1 MKTSIDILKSWFQ
14 TGDKPT
20 ENQFENLI
28 DSFHHKDEGNII
40 TSYQVFDNGNVSFT
54 LSDGNTTLIEKFIL
68 PNTMPQNFIDG
79 LVETLNSKVD
89 KVTGKQLSDENFSL
103 ALKQKLETLENYIHP
118 EFHQITE
125 VDGLQEAIES
135 KVDKIEGKQ
144 LSDENFSSEEKEKL
158 AGLENYVAPDS
169 RPISYIEELEDTITK
184 INQDLDS
191 KVDIIE
197 GKQLSDENFTSLE
210 KEKLANFNINAFSS
224 VTDGENSIIANGQGD
239 QITFEGAII
248 DVDKNAIVIEN
259 NSSGLNK
266 ITEET
271 NSGWR
276 LAGQNPIHYG
286 NIGLNAVDLSQN
298 NKFENDLTGATGSVS
313 FAANLRTTANSQASS
328 AFGRDTQALA
338 NESFA
343 AGASTTS
350 HSHAEFSIGQFNT
363 EYTPKSKISFNA
375 EDRVFNIGNGETSSA
390 KSDALT
396 VYKNGAITAPSLSYN
411 LIENYGKQSLVT
423 KEYADINYG
432 GKKVYQENINLEFF
446 NTADDTEIKFLNL
459 FENTAP
465 NSLIIPTNVTIVGHI
480 EPFTEYGY
488 FLRLGFADLTQK
500 KAYIDTFHN
509 IHLANLNGYTMNAP
523 YVESNNL
530 DMRYTNLKDYAP
542 NFLHG
547 VNLIGEPNKMID
559 SLRGYL
565 TIKIEYSTVTIESRQ
580 VVETKL
586 PPITTNTF

>member
-89 KVTGKQLSDENFSL
+89 KITGKQLSDENFSL

-125 VDGLQEAIES
+125 VDGLQEVIES

-158 AGLENYVAPDS
+158 AGLENYIAPDS
-169 RPISYIEELEDTITK
+169 KPISYIEELEDTITK

-197 GKQLSDENFTSLE
+197 GKQLSDENFSLEE
-210 KEKLANFNINAFSS
+210 KEKLASFNINTFASIS
-224 VTDGENSIIANGQGD
+224 DGTNRIIADGQAD
-239 QITFEGAII
+239 ELIFEGAKI
-248 DVDKNAIVIEN
+248 DVDKNTIIIEN

-271 NSGWR
+271 NTGWR

-375 EDRVFNIGNGETSSA
+375 EDRVFNIGNGATSSA

-446 NTADDTEIKFLNL
+446 NTIDDKEVKYFNL
-459 FENTAP
+459 FENITP
-465 NSLIIPTNVTIVGHI
+465 NTLIIPTNITILGHV

-488 FLRLGFADLTQK
+488 SLKLGFADLTQK

-530 DMRYTNLKDYAP
+530 NMRFSNLKDYGP
-542 NFLHG
+542 NFVHG
-547 VNLIGEPNKMID
+547 VNLIGEPNKRID
-559 SLRGYL
+559 SLSGYL
-565 TIKIEYSTVTIESRQ
+565 TIKLEYTTMFVESRQ
-580 VVETKL
+580 VTEK
-586 PPITTNTF
+586 TTATNIL